1 MSAEQQLYAA
11 LSAYAPL
18 ASIVAARIWPDV
30 IPEDG
35 QLPAVVYARHE
46 TEPIVTLS
54 GVLAA
59 EFVDMAIGCW
69 AISRGAADAA
79 ADAVIAA
86 LLAAGHGYGNRNAGF
101 DAETGLFV
109 TNVAITVM
117 A

>member
-11 LSAYAPL
+11 LAGHAPL
-18 ASIVAARIWPDV
+18 TAIVSTRIWPDV

-35 QLPAVVYARHE
+35 VLPAVVYARMS
-46 TEPIVTLS
+46 TEPVVTLN
-54 GVLAA
+54 GVLEA
-59 EFVDMAIGCW
+59 EFAEMSIGCW